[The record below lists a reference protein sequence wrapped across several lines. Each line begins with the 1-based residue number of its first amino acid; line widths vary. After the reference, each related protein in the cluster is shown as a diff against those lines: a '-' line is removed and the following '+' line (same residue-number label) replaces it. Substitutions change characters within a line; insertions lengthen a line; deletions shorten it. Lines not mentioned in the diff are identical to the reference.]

1 MFDSHAHY
9 DDKQFD
15 EDRDILIP
23 SLFEQGVKGF
33 LNASSDISSSYASLA
48 LAHKYENVYAAVGV
62 HPHEAAEVS
71 ADWLCELDKLSSD
84 KKAVAIGEI
93 GLDYHYD
100 FSPRDIQM
108 KVFEAQMAF
117 AEEKNMPVVIHDREA
132 HGDTLSVIDRFP
144 RVKGVLHS
152 FSGSFEMAEY
162 LVKKGWYISFSGSVT
177 FKTAEKLRHAVTAVP
192 IDRVLCETDAPYLA
206 PVPLRGKRNDSL
218 KMRHT
223 VEKLAEIYGIS
234 FEEMAEICLNNALSL
249 FGIVK

>member
-15 EDRDILIP
+15 EDRDILIS

-33 LNASSDISSSYASLA
+33 LNASSDIASSYASLA
-48 LAHKYENVYAAVGV
+48 LAHKYENVYAAVGI

-71 ADWLCELDKLSSD
+71 EDWLNELDKISSD

-117 AEEKNMPVVIHDREA
+117 AEKKNMPVVIHDREA
-132 HGDTLSVIDRFP
+132 HGDTLAVIDKFP
-144 RVKGVLHS
+144 NVKGVLHS
-152 FSGSFEMAEY
+152 FSGSYEMAEY
-162 LVKKGWYISFSGSVT
+162 LVRKGWYISFSGSVT

-192 IDRVLCETDAPYLA
+192 IDRVMCETDAPYLT
-206 PVPLRGKRNDSL
+206 PVPLRGKRNDSV

-234 FEEMAEICLNNALSL
+234 FEEMAEICSNNAYTL

>member
-23 SLFEQGVKGF
+23 SLFEQGVNGF

-144 RVKGVLHS
+144 KVKGVLHS

>member
-15 EDRDILIP
+15 EDRDILIL

-71 ADWLCELDKLSSD
+71 EDWLNELDKLSSD

-117 AEEKNMPVVIHDREA
+117 AEKKNMPVVIHDREA
-132 HGDTLSVIDRFP
+132 HGDTLSVIDKFP
-144 RVKGVLHS
+144 NVKGVLHS
-152 FSGSFEMAEY
+152 FSGSYEMAEY
-162 LVKKGWYISFSGSVT
+162 LVRKGWYISFSGSVT

-192 IDRVLCETDAPYLA
+192 IDRVMCETDAPYLA
-206 PVPLRGKRNDSL
+206 PVPLRGKRNDSV

>member
-15 EDRDILIP
+15 EDRDILIS

-33 LNASSDISSSYASLA
+33 LNASSDIASSYASLA
-48 LAHKYENVYAAVGV
+48 LAHKYENAYAAVGI

-71 ADWLCELDKLSSD
+71 EDWLNELDKLSSD
-84 KKAVAIGEI
+84 EKAVAIGEI

-117 AEEKNMPVVIHDREA
+117 AEKKNMPVVIHDREA
-132 HGDTLSVIDRFP
+132 HGDTLAVIDKFP
-144 RVKGVLHS
+144 NVKGVLHS
-152 FSGSFEMAEY
+152 FSGSYEMAEY
-162 LVKKGWYISFSGSVT
+162 LVRKGWYISFSGSVT

-192 IDRVLCETDAPYLA
+192 IDRVMCETDAPYLT
-206 PVPLRGKRNDSL
+206 PVPLRGKRNDSV

-234 FEEMAEICLNNALSL
+234 FEEMAEICLNNAYTL

>member
-15 EDRDILIP
+15 EDRDILIS

-33 LNASSDISSSYASLA
+33 LNASSDIASSYASLA
-48 LAHKYENVYAAVGV
+48 LAHKYENVYAAVGI

-71 ADWLCELDKLSSD
+71 EDWLNELDKISSD

-117 AEEKNMPVVIHDREA
+117 AEKKNMPVVIHDREA
-132 HGDTLSVIDRFP
+132 HGDTLAVIDKFP
-144 RVKGVLHS
+144 NVKGVLHS
-152 FSGSFEMAEY
+152 FSGSYEMAEY
-162 LVKKGWYISFSGSVT
+162 LVRKGWYISFSGSVT

-192 IDRVLCETDAPYLA
+192 IDRVMCETDAPYLT
-206 PVPLRGKRNDSL
+206 PVPLRGKRNDSV

-234 FEEMAEICLNNALSL
+234 FEEMAEICLNNAYTL